1 MVFDGFCKD
10 FPSHQSF
17 FCLLESKAVIF
28 FNMKA
33 NRKKSKFVSLNGE
46 ILGKVVGGNVEAK
59 ANSMTSTGRDT
70 DHACGSKCGNT
81 AGLLMTEL

>member
-1 MVFDGFCKD
+1 MASAKTFQAIRG
-10 FPSHQSF
+10 F

-59 ANSMTSTGRDT
+59 TSSMTTT
-70 DHACGSKCGNT
+70 DHACGSSCGNT
-81 AGLLMTEL
+81 AGLLMSEL